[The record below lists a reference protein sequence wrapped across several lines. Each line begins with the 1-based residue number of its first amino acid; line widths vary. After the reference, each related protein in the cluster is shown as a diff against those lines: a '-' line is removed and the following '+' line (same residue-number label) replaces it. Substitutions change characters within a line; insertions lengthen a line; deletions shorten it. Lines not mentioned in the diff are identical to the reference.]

1 MARLQGLLSGA
12 TMAAALLAG
21 TPGWA
26 AQTPTPSKFDG
37 RIGYVTYNAADVVTI
52 NTTAGVATHISL
64 QEGESYVT
72 HAFGDAEAWSFAMER
87 NHVFIKPKA
96 DLADTNLI
104 LVTDQRTYNFK
115 LVYHAS
121 RTADVVYSMS
131 FHYPDVAAKA
141 KAAAAERGAIE
152 AGFSAPPANARTNYT
167 MSGAKAIAPI
177 NVWDDGK
184 FTYFKFPENR
194 DVPAI
199 YMVDADNQESI
210 VNRNSAGAA
219 SDVVVVQ
226 KVNAKWRLRLGNQVL
241 GVFNEDLM
249 GGLDAPIVTNPFAAT
264 GTSSPNVERIVIGA
278 GQ

>member
-1 MARLQGLLSGA
+1 MVASMRHPLIAASALGLLLSGPA
-12 TMAAALLAG
+12 F
-21 TPGWA
+21 A
-26 AQTPTPSKFDG
+26 AQTPTPSKFDA
-37 RIGYVTYNAADVVTI
+37 RIGYVTYNPADVVTI

-96 DLADTNLI
+96 DLASTNLI
-104 LVTDQRTYNFK
+104 LVTDQRTYSFK

-121 RTADVVYSMS
+121 KASDVVYSMS

-141 KAAAAERGAIE
+141 KAVAAERGAIE
-152 AGFSAPPANARTNYT
+152 AGFAAPPANARTNYT
-167 MSGAKAIAPI
+167 MSGAKAIAPV

-194 DVPAI
+194 DLPAV
-199 YMVDADNQESI
+199 YMVDADGQESI
-210 VNRNSAGAA
+210 VNRNSVGAG

-226 KVNAKWRLRLGNQVL
+226 KVNAKWRLRLGQQVL
-241 GVFNEDLM
+241 AVFNEDLM
-249 GGLDAPIVTNPFAAT
+249 TGEDAPIVTNPFAAT
-264 GTSSPNVERIVIGA
+264 GTASPNVERVLKG

>member
-1 MARLQGLLSGA
+1 MVGRMKLLASA
-12 TMAAALLAG
+12 VCAAALLSGVPAQ
-21 TPGWA
+21 A

-37 RIGYVTYNAADVVTI
+37 RIGYVTYNPADVVTI

-72 HAFGDAEAWSFAMER
+72 HAFGDSEAWSFAMER

-104 LVTDQRTYNFK
+104 LVTDQRTYTFR

-141 KAAAAERGAIE
+141 KAVAAERGAIE
-152 AGFSAPPANARTNYT
+152 AGFASPPANARTNYT
-167 MSGAKAIAPI
+167 MSGAKAIAPV

-194 DVPAI
+194 DLPAI
-199 YMVDADNQESI
+199 YMVDADGQESI
-210 VNRNSAGAA
+210 VNRNSVGAA

-226 KVNAKWRLRLGNQVL
+226 KVNAKWRLRLGQQVL
-241 GVFNEDLM
+241 AVFNEDLM
-249 GGLDAPIVTNPFAAT
+249 GGYDAPIVTNPFAAT
-264 GTSSPNVERIVIGA
+264 GTSSPNVERVLKG
-278 GQ
+278 GVQ

>member
-1 MARLQGLLSGA
+1 MVAGMRNALITASALGLLLSGPA
-12 TMAAALLAG
+12 F
-21 TPGWA
+21 A
-26 AQTPTPSKFDG
+26 AQTPTPSKFDA
-37 RIGYVTYNAADVVTI
+37 RIGYVTYNPADVVTI

-96 DLADTNLI
+96 DLASTNLI
-104 LVTDQRTYNFK
+104 LVTDQRTYSFK

-121 RTADVVYSMS
+121 KASDVVYSMS

-141 KAAAAERGAIE
+141 KAVAAERGAIE
-152 AGFSAPPANARTNYT
+152 AGFAAPPANARTNYT
-167 MSGAKAIAPI
+167 MSGAKAIAPV

-194 DVPAI
+194 DLPAV
-199 YMVDADNQESI
+199 YMVDADQESI
-210 VNRNSAGAA
+210 VNRNSVGAG

-226 KVNAKWRLRLGNQVL
+226 KVNAKWRLRLGQQVL
-241 GVFNEDLM
+241 AVFNEDLM
-249 GGLDAPIVTNPFAAT
+249 TGEDAPIVTNPFAAT
-264 GTSSPNVERIVIGA
+264 GTASPNVERVLKG